1 LNAVISETS
10 TLSPLHYFV
19 INLQGIDKYKNTYH
33 NADTLTPNMKDCV
46 MASSYNGSITTVGNA
61 SEAIRLDKNFFR
73 QNPEFKQKS
82 KVKAQV
88 IGPGTVLLS
97 VEDEIQAA
105 GQDSDPIAGA
115 FLAFLAKDML
125 NHPERLQSVSDE
137 EVQRVKDLVA
147 GVTVSDDDVIPED
160 VTF

>member
-1 LNAVISETS
+1 
-10 TLSPLHYFV
+10 
-19 INLQGIDKYKNTYH
+19 
-33 NADTLTPNMKDCV
+33 

-105 GQDSDPIAGA
+105 GPDSDPIAGA
-115 FLAFLAKDML
+115 FLACLAKDML

-137 EVQRVKDLVA
+137 EVQRVKALVA
-147 GVTVSDDDVIPED
+147 GVVVNDDDVIPED